1 MADLI
6 YDEMELFAVCL
17 LLGAV
22 LAFVYDCVRVFR
34 MLFHHFAWVVDL
46 EDLIYWIFTGWL
58 VFRTLFYFNR
68 GALRGYAFLGL
79 FLGVLLY
86 VLTMSRIFLFLVG
99 KLLPYW
105 DKTKAYLIKPFLL
118 LREFVRK
125 TLKNA
130 MAEVKMAIRGR

>member
-22 LAFVYDCVRVFR
+22 LAFVYDGVRVFR
-34 MLFHHFAWVVDL
+34 LLFHHFAWVVDL
-46 EDLIYWIFTGWL
+46 EDLLYWIFTGWL

-86 VLTMSRIFLFLVG
+86 VLTVSRLFLFLAG

-105 DKTKAYLIKPFLL
+105 DKGRNCVAKPFVL
-118 LREFVRK
+118 LRNFVRK
-125 TLKNA
+125 ALKNA
-130 MAEVKMAIRGR
+130 VTEVKMAIKGR